1 MPVDQL
7 NLGLALPVG
16 VLLALLLVSSSPD
29 DCSVAGFGASALV
42 YPPNGS
48 AFAATV

>member
-1 MPVDQL
+1 MEPAQRPPHQASASFVA
-7 NLGLALPVG
+7 GLALFIIVQ
-16 VLLALLLVSSSPD
+16 